1 MEIQFLAIFGSLAFS
16 FMWHTH
22 EIWYALTY
30 LNGWKNET
38 EKERERENQEAI
50 LKLEK
55 NRNKNSKKINELNQN
70 MPWKVINKTGTKK
83 RQNKTQRKESSTDRT
98 KHKGRKS
105 EHLNGRV
112 VIG

>member
-55 NRNKNSKKINELNQN
+55 NRNKNSKKINEICHEKLS
-70 MPWKVINKTGTKK
+70 TK
-83 RQNKTQRKESSTDRT
+83 QAQRKESSTDRT